1 MKTIDQSKPVL
12 VTGGTGYLASWIVK
26 FLLDEGKTVRITV
39 RNKKQKDK
47 YEHLLQAEQASSG
60 RLELFEADLLK
71 EGSFLE
77 AMQTCEL
84 VIHTASPF
92 VLRGLKDPQKEL
104 IDPAVQGTKNVLNS
118 VNQTSSVR
126 RVVLTSSIVA
136 MYGDAIDLTNEE
148 GGILTEKS
156 WNTTSTVSH
165 QPYSYSKLLA
175 EKEAWKMAQS
185 QDRWDLVV
193 INPGLVFGPSL
204 SKRTDSTSIN
214 LMMELASGKFRTGVP
229 AGKNANVDVR
239 DAARAHILAGF
250 IPEASGRHLAVAEEA
265 DFLEIARMIGEKYP
279 NLPLPKGYV
288 SKWLFQLIAPAIGF
302 TRKFV
307 RNNVGIDVKCDNSYI
322 RKDLGLEFRPFR
334 ETIHDHVA
342 QLVADAL
349 IKID

>member
-26 FLLDEGKTVRITV
+26 LLLDEGKTVRITV
-39 RNKKQKDK
+39 RNKKQAEK
-47 YEHLLQAEQASSG
+47 YEHLLQAEQESSG
-60 RLELFEADLLK
+60 KLEVFEADLLK
-71 EGSFLE
+71 EDSFLD
-77 AMQTCEL
+77 AMQGCEL

-104 IDPAVQGTKNVLNS
+104 IDPAVQGTRNVLNS
-118 VNQTSSVR
+118 VSQTYSVQ

-136 MYGDAIDLTNEE
+136 MYGDAIDLKNEVGE
-148 GGILTEKS
+148 ILSEKS
-156 WNTTSTVSH
+156 WNTTSSVNH

-175 EKEAWKMAQS
+175 EKEAWTMAQS
-185 QDRWDLVV
+185 QTRWDLVV

-229 AGKNANVDVR
+229 AGKNAHVDVR

-250 IPEASGRHLAVAEEA
+250 IPAASGRHLAVASEN
-265 DFLEIARMIGEKYP
+265 DFLEIAQIIAEKYP

-288 SKWLFQLIAPAIGF
+288 PKWLFQLIAPFIGF
-302 TRKFV
+302 TRTFV
-307 RNNVGIDVKCDNSYI
+307 RNNEGIDVACDNSYI
-322 RKDLGLEFRPFR
+322 RKDLGMEFRPFR

-342 QLVADAL
+342 QLVADGL
-349 IKID
+349 IKIN